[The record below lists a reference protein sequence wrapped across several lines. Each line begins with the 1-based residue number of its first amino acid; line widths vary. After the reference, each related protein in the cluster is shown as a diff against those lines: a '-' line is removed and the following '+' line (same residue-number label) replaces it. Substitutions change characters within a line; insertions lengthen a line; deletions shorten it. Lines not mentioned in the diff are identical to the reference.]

1 MQTISIISLK
11 GGVAK
16 TTTAVNMAY
25 TLAAVHNK
33 KVLIIDN
40 DKQGNT
46 SKAFKKYDTED
57 KNTVARMMLERN
69 IDVSEIIKKT
79 DYENIDIITANMDL
93 LEANLRTIVD
103 TGRQQQTRFKK
114 ALSNSKVLDHGWA
127 KFDYLPLTE
136 AYDYCI
142 IDNAPDINMSIIN
155 ALVTSND
162 VIVPVFMDQYSFD
175 GLRHLRIKRA
185 LQSEKIHTK
194 QGGKIT
200 MTTEQKT
207 FIENIAAAARKHAA
221 NYGIAV
227 ISPIIAQAIN
237 ESGWGKSTLAA
248 KYHNYFGMKCGSA
261 WKGKSVNM
269 STCEEYEVGVL
280 TQIKDNFR
288 VYDSLEEGVKG
299 YFDFISASRYANL
312 KGVTDPKTYIEN
324 IKADGYATSSQY
336 VKNLL
341 NLVSAYNLTQYD
353 NITAQ
358 QGKKSVAEIA
368 QEVIAGA
375 WGNGTERKEKLEAA
389 GYNYAEVQAIVNERA
404 GNKTENKVDNKKS
417 IAEIAQEVVA
427 GKWGNGSERKQR
439 LEAEGYDYA
448 EVQATVNN
456 IMGKSQPNKKN
467 VAEIANEVISGKWG
481 NGSERKEKLE
491 AAGYNYAEVQAK
503 VNEMLR

>member
-1 MQTISIISLK
+1 MNSVHFSTGKDDWGTPQDLFDALNEEFNFTLDPCADNNNHKCAKYYTIEQDGLAQSWAGETVFCNPPYSRKTKTNAGQIAWVQK
-11 GGVAK
+11 CYKEATEGGDRRGY
-16 TTTAVNMAY
+16 AY
-25 TLAAVHNK
+25 TRPNR
-33 KVLIIDN
+33 
-40 DKQGNT
+40 
-46 SKAFKKYDTED
+46 YDH
-57 KNTVARMMLERN
+57 
-69 IDVSEIIKKT
+69 VSR
-79 DYENIDIITANMDL
+79 L
-93 LEANLRTIVD
+93 HFR
-103 TGRQQQTRFKK
+103 
-114 ALSNSKVLDHGWA
+114 
-127 KFDYLPLTE
+127 
-136 AYDYCI
+136 
-142 IDNAPDINMSIIN
+142 
-155 ALVTSND
+155 
-162 VIVPVFMDQYSFD
+162 
-175 GLRHLRIKRA
+175 
-185 LQSEKIHTK
+185 
-194 QGGKIT
+194 
-200 MTTEQKT
+200 KT

-336 VKNLL
+336 IKNLL

-368 QEVIAGA
+368 QEVIAGV

-404 GNKTENKVDNKKS
+404 GNKTENKADNKKS
-417 IAEIAQEVVA
+417 IAEIAQEIVA

-439 LEAEGYDYA
+439 LEAEGYNYA
-448 EVQATVNN
+448 EVQAAVNN
-456 IMGKSQPNKKN
+456 IMGKSEPSKKN
-467 VAEIANEVISGKWG
+467 VAEIAKEVISGKWG
-481 NGSERKEKLE
+481 NGSERKQRLE

>member
-1 MQTISIISLK
+1 MGRVISTAIQFIDGFTKPSKEVINSMRSMGNEAIKAGKQIQSAGKTITSVGSTLTKAITVPIA
-11 GGVAK
+11 GVA
-16 TTTAVNMAY
+16 T
-25 TLAAVHNK
+25 AAVK
-33 KVLIIDN
+33 TAADFEAAMSEVGAISGASAQDLATLTAKA
-40 DKQGNT
+40 KEMGATT
-46 SKAFKKYDTED
+46 SFSASESAEAMKYM
-57 KNTVARMMLERN
+57 AM
-69 IDVSEIIKKT
+69 
-79 DYENIDIITANMDL
+79 A
-93 LEANLRTIVD
+93 
-103 TGRQQQTRFKK
+103 
-114 ALSNSKVLDHGWA
+114 
-127 KFDYLPLTE
+127 
-136 AYDYCI
+136 
-142 IDNAPDINMSIIN
+142 
-155 ALVTSND
+155 
-162 VIVPVFMDQYSFD
+162 
-175 GLRHLRIKRA
+175 
-185 LQSEKIHTK
+185 
-194 QGGKIT
+194 
-200 MTTEQKT
+200 
-207 FIENIAAAARKHAA
+207 
-221 NYGIAV
+221 
-227 ISPIIAQAIN
+227 
-237 ESGWGKSTLAA
+237 GWGKSTLAA

>member
-1 MQTISIISLK
+1 MSNYEDLRGAAANEEIILDDQGIPS
-11 GGVAK
+11 VM
-16 TTTAVNMAY
+16 V
-25 TLAAVHNK
+25 
-33 KVLIIDN
+33 KVPLVYLDELGIGSAHTPHPAFIIN
-40 DKQGNT
+40 DKVVPYIYV
-46 SKAFKKYDTED
+46 SKYINVI
-57 KNTVARMMLERN
+57 KNNRAYSIPN
-69 IDVSEIIKKT
+69 QDPA
-79 DYENIDIITANMDL
+79 NCIT
-93 LEANLRTIVD
+93 
-103 TGRQQQTRFKK
+103 
-114 ALSNSKVLDHGWA
+114 
-127 KFDYLPLTE
+127 FD
-136 AYDYCI
+136 
-142 IDNAPDINMSIIN
+142 
-155 ALVTSND
+155 
-162 VIVPVFMDQYSFD
+162 
-175 GLRHLRIKRA
+175 RA
-185 LQSEKIHTK
+185 VEVCY
-194 QGGKIT
+194 
-200 MTTEQKT
+200 
-207 FIENIAAAARKHAA
+207 N
-221 NYGIAV
+221 
-227 ISPIIAQAIN
+227 
-237 ESGWGKSTLAA
+237 
-248 KYHNYFGMKCGSA
+248 
-261 WKGKSVNM
+261 KGA
-269 STCEEYEVGVL
+269 GVL

-341 NLVSAYNLTQYD
+341 NLVSAYNLTQHD